1 VSPPGIELD
10 LYVENGE
17 RSKGMAKDFQGLTEL
32 EIVKL
37 INKRKKRYC
46 AIALN
51 DLEEEI
57 KDAELF
63 KRVRKVL
70 LDNMNSF
77 TRSIFTVVGINV
89 EGIEDE

>member
-1 VSPPGIELD
+1 
-10 LYVENGE
+10 
-17 RSKGMAKDFQGLTEL
+17 MKDFQGLTEL

-51 DLEEEI
+51 DLEEEFT
-57 KDAELF
+57 DAELF
-63 KRVRKVL
+63 TKVRKIF
-70 LDNMNSF
+70 LDNINSF

-89 EGIEDE
+89 EGNEDE

>member
-1 VSPPGIELD
+1 MKNDS
-10 LYVENGE
+10 
-17 RSKGMAKDFQGLTEL
+17 FQGLTEL

-46 AIALN
+46 AMALN

-57 KDAELF
+57 HDQELF
-63 KRVRKVL
+63 KKVRKIL

-77 TRSIFTVVGINV
+77 TRSIFTVVGINI
-89 EGIEDE
+89 EGIEEE

>member
-1 VSPPGIELD
+1 MCEWLSHYNEERTMSSEGLD
-10 LYVENGE
+10 
-17 RSKGMAKDFQGLTEL
+17 KGLTEI
-32 EIVKL
+32 EIIKL

-57 KDAELF
+57 QDQELF
-63 KRVRKVL
+63 KKVRKIL

-77 TRSIFTVVGINV
+77 TRSVFTVVGISV
-89 EGIEDE
+89 EGIEEE

>member
-1 VSPPGIELD
+1 MV
-10 LYVENGE
+10 
-17 RSKGMAKDFQGLTEL
+17 KDFQGLTEL

-57 KDAELF
+57 GDAELF
-63 KRVRKVL
+63 KKVRKIL

-89 EGIEDE
+89 EGIDDE

>member
-1 VSPPGIELD
+1 MKNDS
-10 LYVENGE
+10 
-17 RSKGMAKDFQGLTEL
+17 FQGLTEL

-57 KDAELF
+57 KDPELF
-63 KRVRKVL
+63 KVVRKIL
-70 LDNMNSF
+70 LDNINSF
-77 TRSIFTVVGINV
+77 TRSVFTVIGINV
-89 EGIEDE
+89 EGNEDE

>member
-1 VSPPGIELD
+1 MV
-10 LYVENGE
+10 
-17 RSKGMAKDFQGLTEL
+17 KDFQGLTEL

-57 KDAELF
+57 SDAELF
-63 KRVRKVL
+63 KKVRKVL

-77 TRSIFTVVGINV
+77 TRSIFTVVGISV

>member
-1 VSPPGIELD
+1 L
-10 LYVENGE
+10 E
-17 RSKGMAKDFQGLTEL
+17 RSKGMGKEFQGLTEL

-57 KDAELF
+57 QDPELF
-63 KRVRKVL
+63 KRVRKVV

-77 TRSIFTVVGINV
+77 TRSVFTVVGINV

>member
-1 VSPPGIELD
+1 MSNE
-10 LYVENGE
+10 
-17 RSKGMAKDFQGLTEL
+17 FQGLTEI

-57 KDAELF
+57 NDPEVF
-63 KRVRKVL
+63 KKVRKIF
-70 LDNMNSF
+70 LDNINSF
-77 TRSIFTVVGINV
+77 TRSVFTVIGIDV

>member
-1 VSPPGIELD
+1 MKNDS
-10 LYVENGE
+10 
-17 RSKGMAKDFQGLTEL
+17 FQGLTEL

-57 KDAELF
+57 TDQDLF
-63 KRVRKVL
+63 KRVRKIV

-77 TRSIFTVVGINV
+77 TRSVFTVVGINV

>member
-1 VSPPGIELD
+1 M
-10 LYVENGE
+10 
-17 RSKGMAKDFQGLTEL
+17 SKEFQGLTEL

-57 KDAELF
+57 QDSELF
-63 KRVRKVL
+63 KKVRKVV

-77 TRSIFTVVGINV
+77 TRSIFTVIGINV

>member
-1 VSPPGIELD
+1 MV
-10 LYVENGE
+10 
-17 RSKGMAKDFQGLTEL
+17 KDFQGLTEL

-57 KDAELF
+57 GDAELF
-63 KRVRKVL
+63 KKVRKIL

>member
-1 VSPPGIELD
+1 MV
-10 LYVENGE
+10 
-17 RSKGMAKDFQGLTEL
+17 KDFQGLTEL

-57 KDAELF
+57 SDAELF
-63 KRVRKVL
+63 KKVRKVL

>member
-1 VSPPGIELD
+1 MDKFE
-10 LYVENGE
+10 
-17 RSKGMAKDFQGLTEL
+17 GLTEL

-57 KDAELF
+57 TDQDLF
-63 KRVRKVL
+63 KKVRKVV

-77 TRSIFTVVGINV
+77 TRSVFTVVGINV
-89 EGIEDE
+89 EGIEDD

>member
-1 VSPPGIELD
+1 MEKF
-10 LYVENGE
+10 E
-17 RSKGMAKDFQGLTEL
+17 GLTEL

-57 KDAELF
+57 TDPELF
-63 KRVRKVL
+63 KGVRKVV

-77 TRSIFTVVGINV
+77 TRSIFTVIGINV
-89 EGIEDE
+89 EGIEDA

>member
-1 VSPPGIELD
+1 MG
-10 LYVENGE
+10 
-17 RSKGMAKDFQGLTEL
+17 KDFQGLTEL

-57 KDAELF
+57 GDAELF
-63 KRVRKVL
+63 KKVRKIL

>member
-1 VSPPGIELD
+1 
-10 LYVENGE
+10 
-17 RSKGMAKDFQGLTEL
+17 MAKDFQGLTEL

-70 LDNMNSF
+70 LDNINSF

>member
-1 VSPPGIELD
+1 
-10 LYVENGE
+10 
-17 RSKGMAKDFQGLTEL
+17 MAEDFKGLTEL

-51 DLEEEI
+51 DLEEEVQ
-57 KDAELF
+57 DPDLF
-63 KRVRKVL
+63 KKVRKIL

-77 TRSIFTVVGINV
+77 TRSIFTVIGIDI
-89 EGIEDE
+89 EGIEDV

>member
-1 VSPPGIELD
+1 MV
-10 LYVENGE
+10 
-17 RSKGMAKDFQGLTEL
+17 KDFQGLTEL

-57 KDAELF
+57 SDTELF
-63 KRVRKVL
+63 KKVRKVL

-77 TRSIFTVVGINV
+77 TRSIFTVVGISV

>member
-1 VSPPGIELD
+1 
-10 LYVENGE
+10 
-17 RSKGMAKDFQGLTEL
+17 MAEDFKGLTEL

-46 AIALN
+46 AISLN

-57 KDAELF
+57 QDPDLF
-63 KRVRKVL
+63 KKVRKIL

-77 TRSIFTVVGINV
+77 TRSIFTVIGIDI
-89 EGIEDE
+89 EGIKEE

>member
-1 VSPPGIELD
+1 MD
-10 LYVENGE
+10 D
-17 RSKGMAKDFQGLTEL
+17 KGLTEL

-57 KDAELF
+57 KDQELF
-63 KRVRKVL
+63 KKVRKIV

-77 TRSIFTVVGINV
+77 TRSVFTVVGINV

>member
-1 VSPPGIELD
+1 
-10 LYVENGE
+10 
-17 RSKGMAKDFQGLTEL
+17 MAEEFKGLTEL

-57 KDAELF
+57 QDPELF

-77 TRSIFTVVGINV
+77 TRSVFTVVGINV

>member
-1 VSPPGIELD
+1 MMDKFE
-10 LYVENGE
+10 
-17 RSKGMAKDFQGLTEL
+17 GLTEL

-57 KDAELF
+57 TDQDLF
-63 KRVRKVL
+63 KRVRKVV

-89 EGIEDE
+89 EGIEDA

>member
-1 VSPPGIELD
+1 MV
-10 LYVENGE
+10 
-17 RSKGMAKDFQGLTEL
+17 KDFQGLTEL

-57 KDAELF
+57 NDAELF